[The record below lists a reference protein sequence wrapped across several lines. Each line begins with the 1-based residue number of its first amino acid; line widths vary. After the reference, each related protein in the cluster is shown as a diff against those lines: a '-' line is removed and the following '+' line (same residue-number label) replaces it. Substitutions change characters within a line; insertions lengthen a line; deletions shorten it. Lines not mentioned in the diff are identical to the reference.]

1 MLEENTI
8 TPEQCMGARAMLG
21 LSRAD
26 LAKLAKVAQD
36 TLASFEAGK
45 RTPYARTLADVR
57 AALEAKGASFVH
69 DPKRSGVLVPNSAK
83 AR

>member
-1 MLEENTI
+1 MLDESTI
-8 TPEQCMGARAMLG
+8 TPEQCRGARAMLG
-21 LSRAD
+21 LSRAE

-36 TLASFEAGK
+36 TLANFEAGN

-57 AALEAKGASFVH
+57 AALEEKGASFVNEAE
-69 DPKRSGVLVPNSAK
+69 RSGVLVPNGAK